1 MNTFG
6 RTLRLTTFGESHGE
20 AIGGV
25 LDGFPSGFAID
36 PSVIE
41 DALERRRPGK
51 SRLASTREEMDHVH
65 ILSGIHEGVTLGTP
79 ITFLIKNE
87 GFRSQDYDALRNVYR
102 PGHADYTYA
111 MKYGVRDVRGG
122 GRASARE
129 TAVRVAAG
137 ALAYEWLKTMG
148 VEIFTY
154 ISSIG
159 HLELE
164 DTLWNRP
171 STPEYLDY
179 LRSSRNHIPSCPDQA
194 LSEQMAEIIEQMREG
209 GDSVGGVISCRV
221 VGLPVGLGEPLYDKC
236 SARLASAMMSINAVK
251 GFEIGDG
258 FRMSK
263 CRGLEVS
270 DEFYLRDNN
279 IRTKANHSGGILGG
293 ITSGEDLTFRVAF
306 KPTSS
311 IRKAQQTVTTEAIPI
326 QLEIQGRHDPCVA
339 LRAIPVVEAMAALTL
354 ADFYLSLL
362 GSRASAS
369 QRNSI

>member
-20 AIGGV
+20 AIGGI

-36 PSVIE
+36 FSVIE
-41 DALERRRPGK
+41 EALERRRPGK
-51 SRLASTREEMDHVH
+51 SKLTSARDEKDYVR
-65 ILSGIHEGVTLGTP
+65 ILSGVHDGVTLGTP

-87 GFRSQDYDALRNVYR
+87 GFHSQDYDGLSNIYR
-102 PGHADYTYA
+102 PGHADYTYS
-111 MKYGVRDVRGG
+111 MKYGVRDARGG

-148 VEIFTY
+148 VEIFAY

-164 DTLWNRP
+164 DSFWSLP

-179 LRSSRNHIPSCPDQA
+179 LRSSTKHILSCPDKA
-194 LSEQMAEIIEQMREG
+194 LSEKMAQLIEQAREE

-221 VGLPVGLGEPLYDKC
+221 VGLPIGLGEPLYDKC

-258 FRMSK
+258 FRMSR
-263 CRGLEVS
+263 CRGSEVS
-270 DEFYLRDNN
+270 DEFYLKDNN
-279 IRTKANHSGGILGG
+279 IRTKTNHSGGILGG

-311 IRKAQQTVTTEAIPI
+311 IRKVQQTVTTQATPI

-339 LRAIPVVEAMAALTL
+339 LRAVSVVEAMTALTL

-369 QRNSI
+369 QCNLI